1 MMDIHSDQ
9 LRALVAVVDHGTFD
23 AAARSLN
30 LTPSAVSQ
38 RIKALEV
45 GVGRVLVRRV
55 KPVSPTE
62 SGQAVLRL
70 ARQIALLEH
79 DTTAELGGSDARAR
93 IRMPIAVNADS
104 LATWALPALAS
115 IPEDLGVLFT
125 IHSEDEGHSAELL
138 RNGTVMAA
146 ITSSKDPVQGCSV
159 RRLGR
164 MRYAPMASRAFADTW
179 FPEGATIESLAV
191 APLLDFDDKDDL
203 QSRYLRRRTRRA
215 LDPPRQF
222 VPSSADFAR
231 AVGFGM
237 GWGMIPV
244 AQGGGLV
251 EIDPGALVDVPLYW
265 QQWKLQSPV
274 LSAVTDAVVS
284 AAAKHL
290 R

>member
-1 MMDIHSDQ
+1 MMDIPSDQ

-38 RIKALEV
+38 RIKALEI
-45 GVGRVLVRRV
+45 GVGRVLVRRT

-62 SGQAVLRL
+62 SGQVVLRL

-79 DTTAELGGSDARAR
+79 DTIAELGGSADRAR

-115 IPEDLGVLFT
+115 IPDDLGVLFT

-146 ITSSKDPVQGCSV
+146 ITSSKEPVQGCSV

-164 MRYAPMASRAFADTW
+164 MHYAPMASGAFADTW
-179 FPEGATIESLAV
+179 FPKGATIESLAV
-191 APLLDFDDKDDL
+191 APLVDFDDKDDL
-203 QSRYLRRRTRRA
+203 QSRYLRRRTRRV

-231 AVGFGM
+231 AVEFGM
-237 GWGMIPV
+237 GWGMIPLE
-244 AQGGGLV
+244 QGNGLV
-251 EIDPGALVDVPLYW
+251 EIDPGAFVDVPLYW

-274 LSAVTDAVVS
+274 LAAVTDAVVS